1 MRILVPIDGSPL
13 SLAALRHVIAL
24 QGDGLRVELVLA
36 NVQAPAS
43 LYEWVR
49 APDPASLGEIA
60 EAAGQHALQT
70 AESLLREA
78 GLDATELLVS
88 GGDTAHA
95 LLDLIETEAC
105 DAVIMGSHGAGGLRA
120 AFQGS
125 VSQALIHAARVP
137 VTLVRPP
144 EPIEPADTADGADAA
159 AEEDEAAGS

>member
-1 MRILVPIDGSPL
+1 MKILVPIDGSPL
-13 SLAALRHVIAL
+13 SLVALRHVIAL
-24 QGDGLRVELVLA
+24 QRDGLRVELVLA

-43 LYEWVR
+43 LYEWMR
-49 APDPASLGEIA
+49 TPDPAALGEIA
-60 EAAGQHALQT
+60 EAAGQHALET

-78 GLDATELLVS
+78 GLDATEVLVS
-88 GGDTAHA
+88 GDTAHA

-105 DAVIMGSHGAGGLRA
+105 DAVVMGSHGAGSLRS

-125 VSQALIHAARVP
+125 VSQALIHVSRVP

-144 EPIEPADTADGADAA
+144 EPVESAEASDEADAA